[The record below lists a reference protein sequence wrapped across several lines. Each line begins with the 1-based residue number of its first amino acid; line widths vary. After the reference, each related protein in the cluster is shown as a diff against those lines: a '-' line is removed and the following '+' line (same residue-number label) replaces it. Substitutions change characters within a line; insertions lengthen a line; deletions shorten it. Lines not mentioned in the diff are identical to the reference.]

1 MTSSLYALL
10 ALTPVA
16 SVFIF
21 LVFLRWPAK
30 RAMPIAYVITALVA
44 LFFWKVPFRQVMAA
58 SLEGLVITATVL
70 YIVFGAIL
78 LLNTLKGTGAISTI
92 RKGLLNVSPDRRIQA
107 IIIAWFFGAF
117 IEGVAGFGTPAAIA
131 APLLLALGF
140 PAMAAVV
147 VALIIQS
154 TPVSFGAVG
163 TPILIGV
170 NTGLKGSPLVAARL
184 ESLNME
190 HMEYLAHIGARIGVL
205 HGIIGTA
212 IPLILVCV
220 LTRHFG
226 AKKSWKEGVGAWKFA
241 LFSGLAFTLPYMLT
255 AIFLGPEF
263 PSLFGSLFGLPL
275 SIIAA
280 RKGWFKPKEVWD
292 FPPRD
297 QWPSFWMGTF
307 NGEVSDGRSPM
318 SLARAWIPYLLV
330 GFLLM
335 LSRLEFLP
343 LKRALRSASL
353 TWNGI
358 LGTSINA
365 SAEVLYL
372 PGTIF
377 LVVIA
382 ITYFIQRMNF
392 TELRVAVGDSFKI
405 LLGTSVALGFAV
417 PMTRIF
423 IHSGVNMAQLDSM
436 PIVLAES
443 VAGVVGNAW
452 PLISPTVGAFGAFI
466 AGSNTISNM
475 MFALFQFGVAEK
487 IGVSAAMIVALQAVG
502 GAAGNMICVHNVV
515 AASATVGYA
524 GREGILIRA
533 VLLPMFYYVLFA
545 GVLGFIAVHWLKW

>member
-1 MTSSLYALL
+1 MTPFAYALL

-30 RAMPIAYVITALVA
+30 RAMPVAYAITALVA
-44 LFFWKVPFRQVMAA
+44 LFFWKVPGRQVMAA
-58 SLEGLVITATVL
+58 TLEGLVITGTIL
-70 YIVFGAIL
+70 YIIFGAIL
-78 LLNTLKGTGAISTI
+78 LLNTLKGSGAISTI
-92 RKGLLNVSPDRRIQA
+92 RKGLLDVSPDRRIQA

-170 NTGLKGSPLVAARL
+170 NTGLKGSPLVSARL
-184 ESLNME
+184 ETLGME
-190 HMEYLAHIGARIGVL
+190 HLEYLTHIGARVGVL
-205 HGIIGTA
+205 HGIIGTL
-212 IPLILVCV
+212 IPLILVSV

-226 AKKSWKEGVGAWKFA
+226 AKRSWREGFGAWQFA
-241 LFSGLAFTLPYMLT
+241 LFAGLAFTIPYMLT
-255 AIFLGPEF
+255 AVFLGPEF
-263 PSLFGSLFGLPL
+263 PTLFGSMFGLAI
-275 SIIAA
+275 SVVAA
-280 RKGWFKPKEVWD
+280 RKRWFAPKEVWD
-292 FPPRD
+292 FPPRE
-297 QWPSFWMGTF
+297 QWPAFWMGTF
-307 NGEVSDGRSPM
+307 NGEVADGRNRM
-318 SLARAWIPYLLV
+318 SLARAWVPYLLV
-330 GFLLM
+330 GLCLM
-335 LSRLEFLP
+335 LSRLNFLP
-343 LKRALRSASL
+343 IKEALRSWKL
-353 TWNGI
+353 TWTGI
-358 LGTSINA
+358 LGTNIHA

-377 LVVIA
+377 LGVIA
-382 ITYFIQRMNF
+382 STYFIQRMNF
-392 TELRVAVGDSFKI
+392 AEMRIAISDSVK
-405 LLGTSVALGFAV
+405 LLIGTSVALGFAV

-423 IHSGVNMAQLDSM
+423 IHSGVNTAGLESM
-436 PIVLAES
+436 PIVLAETVS
-443 VAGVVGNAW
+443 GIVGQGW
-452 PLISPTVGAFGAFI
+452 PLIAPSIGAFGAFI

-475 MFALFQFGVAEK
+475 MFSLFQFGVAEK
-487 IGVSAAMIVALQAVG
+487 IGVSAAIIVALQAVG

-545 GVLGFIAVHWLKW
+545 GALGFIAVHWLKL

>member
-1 MTSSLYALL
+1 MIPLSHALL

-16 SVFIF
+16 AVFVF

-30 RAMPIAYVITALVA
+30 RAMPVAYLITAAVGV
-44 LFFWKVPFRQVMAA
+44 FFWKMSAVQIAA
-58 SLEGLVITATVL
+58 STIEGLVITGTIL

-78 LLNTLKGTGAISTI
+78 LLNTLNESGAIGTI
-92 RKGLLNVSPDRRIQA
+92 RRGLLDVSPDRRIQA

-163 TPILIGV
+163 TPILIGI
-170 NTGLKGSPLVAARL
+170 NNGLKGSPLVAERL
-184 ESLNME
+184 EALNME
-190 HMEYLAHIGARIGVL
+190 HLEYLSHIGVRVGLV
-205 HGIIGTA
+205 HGIVGTL
-212 IPLILVCV
+212 IPLIMVCV
-220 LTRHFG
+220 LTRYFG
-226 AKKSWKEGVGAWKFA
+226 EKRSWREGLSAWKFA
-241 LFSGLAFTLPYMLT
+241 LFAGLAFTVPYVLT
-255 AIFLGPEF
+255 AVFLGPEF
-263 PSLFGSLFGLPL
+263 PTLFGSLIGLGL
-275 SIIAA
+275 SVVAA
-280 RKGWFKPKEVWD
+280 KKRWFAPEQTWD
-292 FPPRD
+292 FPARE
-297 QWPSFWMGTF
+297 QWPKSWMGTLS
-307 NGEVSDGRSPM
+307 GAVSTGRNQM

-330 GFLLM
+330 GFFLM
-335 LSRLEFLP
+335 LSRLDVLP
-343 LKRALRSASL
+343 IKQALRSWKP
-353 TWNGI
+353 TWTGI
-358 LGTSINA
+358 FGTNINA
-365 SAEVLYL
+365 SAEILYL

-382 ITYFIQRMNF
+382 ITYFIQRMNPA
-392 TELRVAVGDSFKI
+392 EMRVALGNSVKTLF
-405 LLGTSVALGFAV
+405 GTSVALAFAV

-423 IHSGVNMAQLDSM
+423 INSGVNAAGLDSM
-436 PIVLAES
+436 PIVLAGS
-443 VAGVVGNAW
+443 ASDLVGKGW

-475 MFALFQFGVAEK
+475 MFSLFQFGVAEK
-487 IGVSAAMIVALQAVG
+487 IGVSAAIIVALQAVG

-515 AASATVGYA
+515 AASATVGYE

-545 GVLGFIAVHWLKW
+545 GALGLVAVYLL